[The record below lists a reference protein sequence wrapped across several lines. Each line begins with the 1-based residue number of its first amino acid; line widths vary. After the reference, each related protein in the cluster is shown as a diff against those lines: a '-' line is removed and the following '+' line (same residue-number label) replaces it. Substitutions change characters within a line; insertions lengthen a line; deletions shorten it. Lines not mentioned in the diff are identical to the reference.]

1 MYIAHGPI
9 AYLANEAIQSKKIK
23 HLKMGE
29 QILVALCA
37 LLFGILPDFDILL
50 LSMLNVP
57 RFIHHGVVTHTPI
70 FYIGI
75 WAILKGLI
83 YIKGKFLNKRTNKTL
98 NNDLSHILANTFLIG
113 TLSHLFADLIVDSIM
128 LLYPLSEHKF
138 YLIKYIFEPNLFAIF
153 PFSVMD
159 SIEILFIA
167 LFIYALYKKFVK
179 RNKIVEISLK
189 ILILLGTLYIPFT
202 IWTSSN
208 TYNRSYMY
216 GEGNKVIQDID
227 YDSIPDGQDPD
238 VGNSKEDNIKKVD
251 SDKLLKEVEEIMTS
265 GKWTNQHSNRS
276 IEKMKDSFGGFSSYR
291 IISQAHYN
299 LRLPIEPVLRDYH
312 IKKYGFESYFY
323 SDYEYPTLL
332 FKYLQENEMLEEIE
346 MKEDTLLTPGK
357 IFFLVEKVP
366 NNVEGIVNARGKVQ
380 EELNILNLGIA
391 LEENNLAIVV
401 EGDEYLTKHTY
412 EEVNE
417 IYNGEFIL
425 YVQK

>member
-9 AYLANEAIQSKKIK
+9 SYLANEAIQSKKIK
-23 HLKMGE
+23 RLKMGE

-57 RFIHHGVVTHTPI
+57 RFIHHGIVTHTPI

-75 WAILKGLI
+75 WIILKGLV
-83 YIKGKFLNKRTNKTL
+83 YIKGKFLNKRANKTL

-113 TLSHLFADLIVDSIM
+113 TFSHLFADFVVDSIM
-128 LLYPLSEHKF
+128 LVYPVSEHKF
-138 YLIKYIFEPNLFAIF
+138 YLLKYIFEPNLFASF

-159 SIEILFIA
+159 SIEIFFIA

-202 IWTSSN
+202 MWASSN

-216 GEGNKVIQDID
+216 GEDNKVIQDID
-227 YDSIPDGQDPD
+227 YDSISDGQDPD
-238 VGNSKEDNIKKVD
+238 VGNTKEDNLEKVN
-251 SDKLLKEVEEIMTS
+251 SDKLLKETEEIMTS
-265 GKWTNQHSNRS
+265 GKWTNQHPNVSV
-276 IEKMKDSFGGFSSYR
+276 EKVKNAFGGFSSYR

-299 LRLPIEPVLRDYH
+299 LRLPIEPVLRDFH

-323 SDYEYPTLL
+323 SDYEYPSLL
-332 FKYLQENEMLEEIE
+332 FEYLQEKEMLEEIE
-346 MKEDTLLTPGK
+346 MKEGIALSPGK
-357 IFFLVEKVP
+357 IFFLV
-366 NNVEGIVNARGKVQ
+366 GKVDDINNGNT
-380 EELNILNLGIA
+380 EEEDKEKLNILNLGITI
-391 LEENNLAIVV
+391 EENNLAIVV
-401 EGDEYLTKHTY
+401 KEDEYLTKHTY
-412 EEVNE
+412 EEIRE
-417 IYNGEFIL
+417 IYKGEFII